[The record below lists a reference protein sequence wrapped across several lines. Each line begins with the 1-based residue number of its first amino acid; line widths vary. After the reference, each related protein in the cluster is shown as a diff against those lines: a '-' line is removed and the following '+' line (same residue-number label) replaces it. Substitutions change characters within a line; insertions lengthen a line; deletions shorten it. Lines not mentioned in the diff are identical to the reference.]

1 MTNKPKISF
10 DEVFKIW
17 LDAEIKKIDGR
28 DLLAFVKTKGWDSV
42 AAWRMNTALALEMDK
57 KEWEVEDI
65 PSPGEFLPKVI
76 IGPFQG
82 WLRLIDKKLETSFEE
97 AMEIPEFFEWCQNHD
112 RIIPI
117 AEHFPLPTTIILYR
131 KPDGNLI
138 HIEGGHRICAI
149 AYANK
154 IGKPIDFSKGK
165 VTAAI
170 ADIKEEDIKK
180 MLAFL
185 EKGTNKKTA

>member
-1 MTNKPKISF
+1 MNTKQNILF

-17 LDAEIKKIDGR
+17 LDIEIEKTEGR
-28 DLLAFVKTKGWDSV
+28 DLLPVAKEKGFTSV
-42 AAWRMNTALALEMDK
+42 TEWRMNTALKLEMDK
-57 KEWEVEDI
+57 KEWYLEDI
-65 PSPGEFLPKVI
+65 PSPAEFLPKII

-82 WLRLIDKKLETSFEE
+82 WQRLIEKKLEISFEQ
-97 AMEIPEFFEWCQNHD
+97 AMEIPEFFEWCQTHD
-112 RIIPI
+112 RIVPI

-138 HIEGGHRICAI
+138 HVEGGHRICAV

-170 ADIKEEDIKK
+170 ADITDDDISK

-185 EKGTNKKTA
+185 NRGTHK